1 MRIFL
6 AALAFLVL
14 ANCRGDETVARY
26 GGANIDWQLVMLDGT
41 RFPARATLQ
50 LGANGEIAGDGPCN
64 RYFGT
69 QTAPYPWF
77 SVENM
82 GATRRACPALD
93 HETAY
98 LTALSEMTLSEV
110 AGDTLILSN
119 DAGREMLFKATR

>member
-6 AALAFLVL
+6 AVL
-14 ANCRGDETVARY
+14 ALLALVNCRGDETVAQY
-26 GGANIDWQLVMLDGT
+26 GGADIEWKLITLNGDP
-41 RFPARATLQ
+41 FPARATLQ
-50 LGANGEIAGDGPCN
+50 LGPDGKITGQASCN

-77 SVENM
+77 SVKNV
-82 GATRRACPALD
+82 GATRLACPALD
-93 HETAY
+93 QETIY

-119 DAGREMLFKATR
+119 DAGREMLFKAIQ